1 MAAIKTNDYDLR
13 RAVVAALLAGGVARD
28 AIRHEITLDS
38 SSSGGRVDLV
48 IAGDAA
54 LFGVEIK
61 SGQDTLSRLAEQSAR
76 YRRCFDHVTLVIDAR
91 HENAD
96 EFGAD
101 RAWSQDTRAFAA
113 VVVFDEAGRFRDV
126 KDWHYRGVSNAP
138 WFPAV
143 RRQSHKLAGTSPSL
157 SAHAMLCL
165 LWQAEVAAIGEA
177 LFPQRVPAARCRAIP
192 KLSEMASLSQLR
204 PLVAAA
210 LRRRQL
216 NRWEEDFWRRY
227 DTDAAGE
234 AA

>member
-28 AIRHEITLDS
+28 AIRHEITLDT

-48 IAGDAA
+48 VADDAA

-91 HENAD
+91 HEISAD
-96 EFGAD
+96 FGAD
-101 RAWSQDTRAFAA
+101 REWSQDTRAFAA
-113 VVVFDEAGRFRDV
+113 VAVFDAAEGFRNV
-126 KDWHYRGVSNAP
+126 KDWPYRGVSNAP
-138 WFPAV
+138 WFPGV
-143 RRQSHKLAGTSPSL
+143 RRQSQKLAGTSPSL

-177 LFPQRVPAARCRAIP
+177 LFPRRIPAARCSAIP
-192 KLSEMASLSQLR
+192 KLSELASLSQLR

-216 NRWEEDFWRRY
+216 NRWEEAFWRRY
-227 DTDAAGE
+227 DAPEGE